1 MSNQIY
7 VSEAPDGTLKVD
19 VSNILT
25 VVSKQ
30 DIIDALGFYPEDR
43 GNKVS
48 AWSDTTTNI
57 HYPSEKLVKDYVDAL
72 RAYVDLKWVQFATI
86 IDPQIGDTL
95 VYEPGGTY
103 TNFKNVPIV
112 QITDGGTF

>member
-1 MSNQIY
+1 MANQIY

-48 AWSDTTTNI
+48 SWSDTTTDI
-57 HYPSEKLVKDYVDAL
+57 HYPSEKLVKSSIDSL
-72 RAYVDLKWVQFATI
+72 KAYVDLRWDQFVTLTS
-86 IDPQIGDTL
+86 PQVGDTL
-95 VYEPGGTY
+95 VWEPGGTY